1 MPRSRKLKH
10 NWLFLNGRIGE
21 YDRTPMI
28 IIIILSSLSIMGHF
42 SIKEVIVGNLFAR
55 QFKTVFNESI
65 DFEICCIAYKTCKI
79 RMIMLEGTSFPNV
92 QFVLLRRPHSPPAW
106 SAQVIMMVPLSF
118 QSGGVTQVANQI
130 HCWKTSFQLRIYLGG
145 LDTFKVLLRCPQ
157 GKMVLSLS

>member
-28 IIIILSSLSIMGHF
+28 IIIILSSLSIMDHF
-42 SIKEVIVGNLFAR
+42 SIKEVIIGNLFAR

-65 DFEICCIAYKTCKI
+65 DFESCCIAYKTCKI

-92 QFVLLRRPHSPPAW
+92 QFVLLKRPHSPPSLECSGNNDGSAVFPVWW
-106 SAQVIMMVPLSF
+106 SHS
-118 QSGGVTQVANQI
+118 SG
-130 HCWKTSFQLRIYLGG
+130 KS
-145 LDTFKVLLRCPQ
+145 DSLL
-157 GKMVLSLS
+157 KNFN

>member
-10 NWLFLNGRIGE
+10 NWLFQNGRIGE

-28 IIIILSSLSIMGHF
+28 IIIILSSLSDMDHF
-42 SIKEVIVGNLFAR
+42 GIKEVIIGNLFAR

-65 DFEICCIAYKTCKI
+65 YFEICCIACKTCKM

-130 HCWKTSFQLRIYLGG
+130 HC
-145 LDTFKVLLRCPQ
+145 
-157 GKMVLSLS
+157 